1 MKKLLKWGV
10 IIIASMVVII
20 IAAILIIP
28 RVVDVQK
35 YKPELEKKI
44 AEASGRPFSVSDDLR
59 LSLFPWAGVSFSD
72 LHLGNVKGFEEK
84 DFVKVKSFEARIKL
98 LPLLSKDIQ
107 VKKFILNEPRIVL
120 VKNKNGRVNWELPQ
134 KTPEPKKDEKVPVG
148 KISGTGL
155 PISALTVEDFSIK
168 NGMVLW
174 IDHASGTRK
183 QVSDINLTL
192 REVSLDRPVQLK
204 LSAVIDTQPVSIQ
217 GSIGPVGK
225 GLKEGSVFMD
235 LSLTALNELTLR
247 LKGALENPAVT
258 PGVDLDLKVAEF
270 SPRKVAAALDRTFL
284 IQTADPHALNLM
296 TFDAHIKANSK
307 QVSVSNGI
315 LGLDES
321 KLIFSM
327 KASDFSRPAVN
338 FDLNLNQ
345 INLDRY
351 LPPTSGKKSSAEQQD
366 QETKSQK
373 KEKSIESTPGPTKKA
388 DYTPLRRLILDG
400 QLKIDKLIANKAK
413 IQDVIL
419 KIHAKNGIFNLDPL
433 RLNMYQGNVS
443 GKATFNVTQDV
454 PESNISLSVNNV
466 EAGPLLSDVLE
477 KDILEGVMQANV
489 TLAMSGTDP
498 VLLRKTLN
506 GNGELLFNNGA
517 IKGIDLAGMVRNVQ
531 AAFGLAEKSDQKS
544 KTDFSELKAPFTIT
558 RGVMNTSQTS
568 FKSPLL
574 RIIAN
579 GNADLVKETLDFRV
593 EPKIVGTIKGQGD
606 EKQRSGIMVPVLVTG
621 NFSSPKFRPDFKGV
635 AEQQLQEKVLKSE
648 KVKKILEKEELKQ
661 LQETT
666 KGLLKGVIGK

>member
-1 MKKLLKWGV
+1 
-10 IIIASMVVII
+10 
-20 IAAILIIP
+20 
-28 RVVDVQK
+28 
-35 YKPELEKKI
+35 
-44 AEASGRPFSVSDDLR
+44 
-59 LSLFPWAGVSFSD
+59 
-72 LHLGNVKGFEEK
+72 
-84 DFVKVKSFEARIKL
+84 
-98 LPLLSKDIQ
+98 
-107 VKKFILNEPRIVL
+107 
-120 VKNKNGRVNWELPQ
+120 
-134 KTPEPKKDEKVPVG
+134 
-148 KISGTGL
+148 
-155 PISALTVEDFSIK
+155 
-168 NGMVLW
+168 MVLW
-174 IDHASGTRK
+174 IDHAAGTRK

-192 REVSLDRPVQLK
+192 QEVSLDRPVQVK

-217 GSIGPVGK
+217 GSIEPVNK

-235 LSLTALNELTLR
+235 LSLTALNDLTLR

-270 SPRKVAAALDRTFL
+270 SPRKVAAALGRTFL
-284 IQTADPHALNLM
+284 IQTADPHALNRM
-296 TFDAHIKANSK
+296 TLDAHIKANSK

-351 LPPTSGKKSSAEQQD
+351 LPPKSGKKSSAEQQD

-373 KEKSIESTPGPTKKA
+373 KEKGKESTPGPTKKA

-454 PESNISLSVNNV
+454 PESNISLIVNNV

-498 VLLRKTLN
+498 ALLRKTLN
-506 GNGELLFNNGA
+506 GNGELFFNNGA

-558 RGVMNTSQTS
+558 RGVMNTPQTS
-568 FKSPLL
+568 LKSPLL
-574 RIIAN
+574 RVIAN

-593 EPKIVGTIKGQGD
+593 EPKVVGTIKGQGD

-621 NFSSPKFRPDFKGV
+621 NFSSPKFRPDFKGI
-635 AEQQLQEKVLKSE
+635 AEQQLQQKVLESE

>member
-1 MKKLLKWGV
+1 MNKVLKWGF
-10 IIIASMVVII
+10 IIIASLVVII

-35 YKPELEKKI
+35 YKPALEKKI

-134 KTPEPKKDEKVPVG
+134 KTTEPKKDEKVPVG

-168 NGMVLW
+168 NGRVLW
-174 IDHASGTRK
+174 IDHAAGTRK

-192 REVSLDRPVQLK
+192 QEVSLDRPVQLK
-204 LSAVIDTQPVSIQ
+204 LSAVLDSQPVSIQ
-217 GSIGPVGK
+217 GSIGPVSK
-225 GLKEGSVFMD
+225 GLKEGSVSMD

-247 LKGALENPAVT
+247 LKGALENPMDT

-270 SPRKVAAALDRTFL
+270 SPRKVAAALGRTFF
-284 IQTADPHALNLM
+284 IQTADPHALNRM
-296 TFDAHIKANSK
+296 TLDAHIKANSK

-327 KASDFSRPAVN
+327 KASDFSKPAVN

-345 INLDRY
+345 MNLDRY
-351 LPPTSGKKSSAEQQD
+351 LPPKSDKKSSAEQQD
-366 QETKSQK
+366 QESKSQK
-373 KEKSIESTPGPTKKA
+373 TEKSKESAAGPTKKA

-433 RLNMYQGNVS
+433 KLNMYQGNVS
-443 GKATFNVTQDV
+443 GKATLNVTQDV
-454 PESNISLSVNNV
+454 PESHINLTLNNV
-466 EAGPLLSDVLE
+466 DAGPLLSDVLD

-489 TLAMSGTDP
+489 TLAMAGTDP
-498 VLLRKTLN
+498 ALLRKTLN
-506 GNGELLFNNGA
+506 GNGELLFNDGA

-531 AAFGLAEKSDQKS
+531 AAFGLAEKSDQKPR
-544 KTDFSELKAPFTIT
+544 TDFAELKAPFTIT
-558 RGVMNTSQTS
+558 RGVINTPQTS
-568 FKSPLL
+568 LKSPLL
-574 RIIAN
+574 RVIAN

-593 EPKIVGTIKGQGD
+593 EPKVVSTIKGQGD
-606 EKQRSGIMVPVLVTG
+606 ETQRSGIMVPVLVTG

-635 AEQQLQEKVLKSE
+635 AKQQIQEKVLESE
-648 KVKKILEKEELKQ
+648 KVKKLLEKDELKQ

-666 KGLLKGVIGK
+666 KGLLKGVLGQ